1 MTTTKIYKDTLYALF
16 NYDDSSLSYS
26 AFCVFDLSKLG
37 EHGKIVGD
45 FLHGYSVIENN
56 DHLRSLAV
64 NNKFITVF
72 STSGKLFLSKTDNT
86 SFTEV
91 ETLFKTRPYSNA
103 HMDIAGQ
110 HLLLTLDTNFY
121 LRDLN
126 APEMSPETT
135 LSPKNSKIIQTT
147 NDNHEESSPTH
158 RPFIEETPQTSSTP
172 RECAI
177 LPSLNNVP
185 ISQPTENSFF
195 FPPVFLAYSMAVV
208 IIFLVVA
215 VIYLY
220 FTKRKLDK
228 EKEENNDRD
237 VLSKCSTRQT
247 LLSSDSG

>member
-1 MTTTKIYKDTLYALF
+1 
-16 NYDDSSLSYS
+16 
-26 AFCVFDLSKLG
+26 
-37 EHGKIVGD
+37 
-45 FLHGYSVIENN
+45 
-56 DHLRSLAV
+56 
-64 NNKFITVF
+64 
-72 STSGKLFLSKTDNT
+72 
-86 SFTEV
+86 
-91 ETLFKTRPYSNA
+91 
-103 HMDIAGQ
+103 MDIAGQ

-126 APEMSPETT
+126 APEISPETT

-247 LLSSDSG
+247 LLSSDSDSPKSMNSNDSALQFNSFPQVPTDQNYASISRNVSRIRPTSFNTMRPISISGVPDKQEFQSYMSQTLPLRGSLRNNKNNSVPAPPVPITKRNRTESITQV